1 MQINAL
7 KTQVGFDIKEAVFRM
22 GRSPGDEAGNITQ
35 GWVSPSINPQRRSL
49 EASQQKKGRQTP

>member
-7 KTQVGFDIKEAVFRM
+7 ETQVGFCIKEALFRM

-49 EASQQKKGRQTP
+49 ETQQQKKGRQTP